1 MSTFSEQS
9 CFTHLN
15 IYHSFQNQ
23 LTLDS
28 FYEKPNKIIS
38 ISNSE
43 SNSDVNDFPSCDE
56 MDAFIQD
63 DRMIHIKGFGY
74 YIKSTQVQTA
84 YMALPTII
92 KIE

>member
-1 MSTFSEQS
+1 MSTFSEQ
-9 CFTHLN
+9 FTHLN
-15 IYHSFQNQ
+15 IYESLPNQ

-38 ISNSE
+38 ISKSDV

-56 MDAFIQD
+56 MDEFIQD
-63 DRMIHIKGFGY
+63 ERMIHIKGFGY
-74 YIKSTQVQTA
+74 YIMSTQMQTS